1 AADMNDASDAAS
13 SNFML
18 VVCTTTTPSFCSSSL
33 PRPFHRAGSPSSSS
47 SLHSST
53 HYLLLVGVMVFD
65 RDRKSSRGKRAARR
79 PLEAI
84 ESFFGIEQYYPLAT
98 NHELHTSR

>member
-1 AADMNDASDAAS
+1 AAS

-18 VVCTTTTPSFCSSSL
+18 VVCTTAMPSFCSSSSLPRSL
-33 PRPFHRAGSPSSSS
+33 PRPFHRTGSPSSSS

-65 RDRKSSRGKRAARR
+65 QDRKSSRGKRAARR

-84 ESFFGIEQYYPLAT
+84 ESFFDIEQYCLLAP
-98 NHELHTSR
+98 NHEVQKSR